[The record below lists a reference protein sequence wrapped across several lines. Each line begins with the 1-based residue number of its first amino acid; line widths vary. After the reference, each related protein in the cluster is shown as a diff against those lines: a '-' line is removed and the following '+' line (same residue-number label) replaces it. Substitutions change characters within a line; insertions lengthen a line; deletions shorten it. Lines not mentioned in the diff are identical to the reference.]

1 MTSNS
6 IFLHFFEQQRINFSK
21 KRFLLAVS
29 GGLDSMVL
37 VDFFVSNN
45 FCFEIAHCNFQLRGD
60 EADGDQKFVL
70 EEAQRRGVKFHTI
83 NFETGKFA
91 TERKIG
97 IQEAAREL
105 RYNWLE
111 QIRVENKL
119 DYIVTAHHADDQIET
134 ILFNFIRG
142 AGIRGLRGM
151 LRVRDKIVRPLLAIS
166 KKDLLQISKEKSIDF
181 SEDSSNQTTKYSRNK
196 IRIELIPLIE
206 SINPSFSD
214 TIQAQQKI
222 YEQLEIVYNQTIERQ
237 KAKLFL
243 KVSEYEYRI
252 PILLLR
258 KSPIASSLLFKFL
271 CEFGFNKSQVD
282 DIVESLA
289 NPTSGKQFLAENYR
303 LLKDRKFLILTKNGS
318 KSAATY
324 SIDITAGEG
333 SLQFDNQEL
342 KWSIVMRENLHINP
356 AKSFCY
362 LDEKELDA
370 VLTLRHWSKGDYF
383 YPFGMKLKKKK
394 ISKYFKDKKISISD
408 KEKIWILQSD
418 KRIAWVLKNR
428 SDERFRVSDKSE
440 KVLVLELIER

>member
-1 MTSNS
+1 MTNNS
-6 IFLHFFEQQRINFSK
+6 IFLHFFEQQRIIFSK

-60 EADGDQKFVL
+60 EADGDQKLVS

-111 QIRVENKL
+111 EIRVENKL

-142 AGIRGLRGM
+142 TGIRGLRGI
-151 LRVRDKIVRPLLAIS
+151 LGKRDKIIRPLLAIS
-166 KKDLLQISKEKSIDF
+166 KKELMQISQEKNISF
-181 SEDSSNQTTKYSRNK
+181 REDSSNLATKYSRNK
-196 IRIELIPLIE
+196 IRKELIPLIE
-206 SINPSFSD
+206 SINPAFSD
-214 TIQAQQKI
+214 TIQAQQQI
-222 YEQLEIVYNQTIERQ
+222 YEQLEIVYNQTIEKQ

-243 KVSEYEYRI
+243 KVSEDEYRI
-252 PILLLR
+252 PILLLK
-258 KSPIASSLLFKFL
+258 KSPISSSFLFEFL
-271 CEFGFNKSQVD
+271 SDFGFNKSQVD
-282 DIVESLA
+282 DIVQSLA
-289 NPTSGKQFLAENYR
+289 SPTSGKQFLSENYR
-303 LLKDRKFLILTKNGS
+303 LIKDRMFLILTKSNS
-318 KSAATY
+318 KSATTY
-324 SIDITAGEG
+324 SIDITAEEG
-333 SLQFDNQEL
+333 SLQFDNHEL
-342 KWSIVMRENLHINP
+342 KWSKMMRENISINP
-356 AKSFCY
+356 AKNFCY
-362 LDEKELDA
+362 LDTKELGNA
-370 VLTLRHWSKGDYF
+370 LTLRHWSKGDYF

-394 ISKYFKDKKISISD
+394 VSKYFKDQKIAIND

-428 SDERFRVSDKSE
+428 SDERFRVSDKTE
-440 KVLVLELIER
+440 KVLVLEFIER